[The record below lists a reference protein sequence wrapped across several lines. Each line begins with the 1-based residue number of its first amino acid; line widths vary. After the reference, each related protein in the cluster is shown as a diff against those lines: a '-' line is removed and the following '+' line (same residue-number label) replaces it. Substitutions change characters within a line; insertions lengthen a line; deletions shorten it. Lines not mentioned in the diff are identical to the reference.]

1 MRFRVVVLTV
11 LLTLSAFCRAT
22 AAPAGAPPAEPI
34 LRIETGMHTA
44 LIKRIAVDALGRYLA
59 TASDDKTCRVWD
71 IKTGE
76 ELRVLR
82 PPIGHDYEGR
92 LYSVAM
98 SPDGRYVFCAGWT
111 GYGWDKTHSV
121 YIFERESGRLV
132 RRLTGLPSVVN
143 HLAVSRD
150 GDYLAAALGE
160 EGVRVWR
167 LTDLALV
174 GQDKDYAGESYG
186 AAFDNKGHLATACY
200 DGTIRLYK
208 VAAGGISLIAKTKTE
223 GGARPFSLAFSPDNT
238 QLAVGFT
245 DTAAVTVLDAETL
258 SLLGAPNLTGVDN
271 GNLASVAFAAD
282 GSLLAAGRWVS
293 DRGCPVRKF
302 KPSDFV
308 AYQDLDTGKSA
319 VVTLCP
325 LPDGGLAYG
334 TVAPRW
340 GVLRPDGTFGMTR
353 SPAIR
358 DYRSS
363 ARAFYLDRTGESVAY
378 AAAPKKGLFRFA
390 LPGRDLRQID
400 APTPDLAA
408 PRTQA
413 PGLAI
418 TGWEGGRTPML
429 NGQPLKLKEF
439 ETAFS
444 LAIAPDARRFILGTA
459 WNVRAYGANGQPLWQ
474 TPAPD
479 AVWAVNVSGD
489 GKVAAAAIG
498 DGSIRWYRM
507 EDGREI
513 LSYFPNADGRR
524 WVLWTPNGY
533 YDASSGGED
542 MIGWNV
548 NNGPEHAADFFP
560 ASRFRDAFHRPD
572 VVDLALRTLDE
583 DRALAAAN
591 AARGGDVRSPSVLT
605 ARPPVVEILSP
616 TAGQAFTSPD
626 MTVKFA
632 VRSPGGEDVTAVRV
646 LVDGA
651 RVAEDHPSISG
662 RGFEPSVLQSKIT
675 LPPRDVVL
683 SVAADN
689 KNGPSAPATVRLKW
703 AGQAAAPAA
712 PASRLYVLAIGVGDY
727 ADKSLALQFP
737 AKDAQDFAA
746 AMALQKGRLYGDVA
760 TRVLTDAAA
769 TKDAILEGLDW
780 IERQTTQHDV
790 AMIFLAGHGV
800 NDKNGDYYFL
810 PTAVDLEKLRATGL
824 PFMEVQKSI
833 RNIAGKT
840 LFFVDTCHSGSVMG
854 DVKRRG
860 MADLNGV
867 INELASAGNGAVVF
881 AASTGRQYSLEKP
894 EWQNGAFTKALV
906 EGVLGKADT
915 RRTGRVTFKML
926 DLYISERVKELT
938 RGEQTPTTGVPGT
951 VEDFPIAA
959 Y

>member
-1 MRFRVVVLTV
+1 MRLRVLILTAILILV
-11 LLTLSAFCRAT
+11 AFCHVT
-22 AAPAGAPPAEPI
+22 AASAGTPPAEPI

-44 LIKRIAVDALGRYLA
+44 LIKRIAVDGLGRYLA

-76 ELRVLR
+76 QLRVLR
-82 PPIGHDYEGR
+82 PPIGHGYEGR

-98 SPDGRYVFCAGWT
+98 SPDGRYVFCGGWT
-111 GYGWDKTHSV
+111 GYGWDKTHSI
-121 YIFERESGRLV
+121 YIFERETGRMV
-132 RRLTGLPSVVN
+132 KRLTGLPSVIN
-143 HLAVSRD
+143 HLAVSHD
-150 GDYLAAALGE
+150 GAYLAAVMGE

-167 LTDLALV
+167 LSDLSLV
-174 GQDKDYAGESYG
+174 GGDKAYGGESYG
-186 AAFDNKGHLATACY
+186 AAFDGKGHLATTCY
-200 DGTIRLYK
+200 DGAIRLYK
-208 VAAGGISLIAKTKTE
+208 VTDTSLSLVAKTRTQ
-223 GGARPFSLAFSPDNT
+223 GGSRPFSLAFSPDGT

-258 SLLGAPNLTGVDN
+258 NLLGAPNLTGVDN

-282 GSLLAAGRWVS
+282 GSLLAAGRWVT
-293 DRGCPVRKF
+293 DRGCPVRRF
-302 KPSDFV
+302 KPADFV
-308 AYQDLDTGKSA
+308 AYQDLDTGKAA
-319 VVTLCP
+319 VVTICP

-340 GVLRPDGTFGMTR
+340 GVLRPDGSFGMTR

-358 DYRSS
+358 DYRAS
-363 ARAFYLDRTGESVAY
+363 ARRFYLDRTGETVAY
-378 AAAPKKGLFRFA
+378 DATPQKGLYRFA

-400 APTPDLAA
+400 APTPGMTA

-413 PGLAI
+413 PGLVV
-418 TGWEGGRTPML
+418 TGWEGGRTPQL
-429 NGQPLKLKEF
+429 NGKPLALKEF
-439 ETAFS
+439 ETAYS
-444 LAIAPDARRFILGTA
+444 LAIAPDGRRLILGTA
-459 WNVRAYGANGQPLWQ
+459 WNVRAYGADGRPLWQ

-479 AVWAVNVSGD
+479 TVWAVNVSGD
-489 GKVAAAAIG
+489 GRVVAAAMG

-524 WVLWTPNGY
+524 WVLWTPSGY

-548 NNGPEHAADFFP
+548 NNGPDRAADFFP

-616 TAGQAFTSPD
+616 SAGSAFSTPD
-626 MTVKFA
+626 ATVKFA
-632 VRSPGGEDVTAVRV
+632 VRSPGGEDVTDVRV

-651 RVAEDHPSISG
+651 RVVEDHPSVAG
-662 RGFEPSVLQSKIT
+662 RGFEPSVLQSKVT
-675 LPPRDVVL
+675 LPRRDVVL
-683 SVAADN
+683 SVIADN

-703 AGQAAAPAA
+703 AGKTAAPAA
-712 PASRLYVLAIGVGDY
+712 PAAKLYVLAIGVGAYD
-727 ADKSLALQFP
+727 DKSLALQFP
-737 AKDAQDFAA
+737 AKDARDFAA
-746 AMALQKGRLYGDVA
+746 AMALQKGRLYGDVV
-760 TRVLTDAAA
+760 TRVLTDGSA
-769 TKDAILEGLDW
+769 TKDGILNGLDW

-800 NDKNGDYYFL
+800 DDKNGDYYFL
-810 PTAVDLEKLRATGL
+810 PATVDLEKLRASGL
-824 PFMEVQKSI
+824 PFMEIQKTI

-854 DVKRRG
+854 QTKRRG
-860 MADLNGV
+860 MGDINGV

-881 AASTGRQYSLEKP
+881 AASTGRQYSLENP
-894 EWQNGAFTKALV
+894 AWQNGAFTKALV
-906 EGVLGKADT
+906 EGVMGKADI
-915 RRTGRVTFKML
+915 RHTGRVTFKML

-938 RGEQTPTTGVPGT
+938 HGEQTPTTGVPGT

-959 Y
+959 D

>member
-1 MRFRVVVLTV
+1 MRFRVCLLTAV
-11 LLTLSAFCRAT
+11 LLLSAYCH
-22 AAPAGAPPAEPI
+22 AAAGTPPAEPI

-44 LIKRIAVDALGRYLA
+44 LIKRIAVDGLGRYLA

-71 IKTGE
+71 IRTGE
-76 ELRVLR
+76 QLRVLR

-132 RRLTGLPSVVN
+132 KRLTGLPSVVN
-143 HLAVSRD
+143 HLSVSHD
-150 GDYLAAALGE
+150 GAYLAAAMGE

-167 LTDLALV
+167 LSDLSLV
-174 GQDKDYAGESYG
+174 GGDKDYGGEAYG
-186 AAFDNKGHLATACY
+186 AAFDGKGHLATACY
-200 DGTIRLYK
+200 DGAVRLYR
-208 VAAGGISLIAKTKTE
+208 VTDTGLSLLAKTRVP
-223 GGARPFSLAFSPDNT
+223 GGTRPFSVAFSPDGA

-245 DTAAVTVLDAETL
+245 DSPSVAVLDGETL
-258 SLLGAPNLTGVDN
+258 NLLGAPNLAGVDN

-282 GSLLAAGRWVS
+282 GTLLAAGRWVT
-293 DRGCPVRKF
+293 DRGCPIRRF

-308 AYQDLDTGKSA
+308 QYQDLDTGKSA

-325 LPDGGLAYG
+325 LPDGGVAYG

-340 GVLRPDGTFGMTR
+340 GVLRPDGSFGMTR

-358 DYRSS
+358 DYRTS
-363 ARAFYLDRTGESVAY
+363 AKNFLVDRTGETIAY
-378 AAAPKKGLFRFA
+378 AATPKKGSYRFA
-390 LPGRDLRQID
+390 LPGRDLRQLD

-413 PGLAI
+413 PGIAV
-418 TGWEGGRTPML
+418 TGYEGSRTPML
-429 NGQPLKLKEF
+429 NGQALKLKDF
-439 ETAFS
+439 ETAYS
-444 LAIAPDARRFILGTA
+444 LAIAPDNRRLVLGTS
-459 WNVRAYGANGQPLWQ
+459 WNVRAYGADGRPLWQ

-479 AVWAVNVSGD
+479 TVWAVNVSGD
-489 GKVAAAAIG
+489 GRLVAAAIG

-507 EDGREI
+507 EDGKEI
-513 LSYFPNADGRR
+513 LSFFPNADGKR
-524 WVLWTPNGY
+524 WVLWTPAGY

-605 ARPPVVEILSP
+605 ARPPVVEILAP
-616 TAGQAFTSPD
+616 APGDAFTSPD
-626 MTVKFA
+626 ATVKFA
-632 VRSPGGEDVTAVRV
+632 VRSPGGEDVTAVRL

-651 RVAEDHPSISG
+651 RVAEDHPNLGG
-662 RGFEPSVLQSKIT
+662 RGFEPSVLQSKVT
-675 LPPRDVVL
+675 LPQRDVVL

-689 KNGPSAPATVRLKW
+689 RNGPSAPATVRLKW
-703 AGQAAAPAA
+703 AGKAAAPAA
-712 PASRLYVLAIGVGDY
+712 PAAKLYVLAIGVGQY

-737 AKDAQDFAA
+737 AKDAQDFAE
-746 AMALQKGRLYGDVA
+746 AMSAQKGRLYGDA
-760 TRVLTDAAA
+760 QIRVLTDGAA
-769 TKDAILEGLDW
+769 TKEAVLEGLDW

-810 PTAVDLEKLRATGL
+810 PANTDLEKLRATGL
-824 PFMEVQKSI
+824 PFLEIQKTI

-840 LFFVDTCHSGSVMG
+840 LFFVDTCHSGSIMG
-854 DVKRRG
+854 AGRRG
-860 MADLNGV
+860 MGDLNGV

-906 EGVLGKADT
+906 EGVKGKADT
-915 RRTGRVTFKML
+915 RHTGRVTFKML

-959 Y
+959 D

>member
-1 MRFRVVVLTV
+1 MRARVFILTILV
-11 LLTLSAFCRAT
+11 LLFALQH
-22 AAPAGAPPAEPI
+22 AAAGTPPTEPI

-44 LIKRIAVDALGRYLA
+44 LIKRIAVDGLGRYLA

-82 PPIGHDYEGR
+82 PPIGNDYEGR

-98 SPDGRYVFCAGWT
+98 SPDGRYVFCGGWS
-111 GYGWDKTHSV
+111 GYGWDKAHSIYV
-121 YIFERESGRLV
+121 FERESGRLV

-143 HLAVSRD
+143 HLTVSHD

-160 EGVRVWR
+160 DGVRVWR
-167 LTDLALV
+167 LSDLALI
-174 GQDKDYAGESYG
+174 GQDKDYKGESYG
-186 AAFDNKGHLATACY
+186 AAFDGKNHLATACY
-200 DGTIRLYK
+200 DGQIRLYR
-208 VAAGGISLIAKTKTE
+208 VADTGLTLVAKAQAQ
-223 GGARPFSLAFSPDNT
+223 GGARPFSLAFSPDGS

-245 DTAAVTVLDAETL
+245 DTAAVAVLDGETL
-258 SLLGAPNLTGVDN
+258 GLLGAPNLAGVDN

-282 GSLLAAGRWVS
+282 GSLLAGGRWVT
-293 DRGCPVRKF
+293 DRGCPIRSF

-308 AYQDLDTGKSA
+308 QYRDLDTGKSA

-340 GVLRPDGTFGMTR
+340 GVLRPDGSFGMTR
-353 SPAIR
+353 SPAIQ
-358 DYRSS
+358 DFRSS
-363 ARAFYLDRTGESVAY
+363 VRTFYLDRTGETVAY
-378 AAAPKKGLFRFA
+378 AVGGRKGVSRFA
-390 LPGRDLRQID
+390 LPGRDLRHLN

-413 PGLAI
+413 QGVAV
-418 TGWEGGRTPML
+418 TGWEGGRTPLL
-429 NGQPLKLKEF
+429 NGQPLKLKDF
-439 ETAFS
+439 ETSYS
-444 LAIAPDARRFILGTA
+444 LALSPDNRRLALGTS
-459 WNVRAYGANGQPLWQ
+459 WNVRAYGIDGAPLWQ

-489 GKVAAAAIG
+489 GRVVAAAIG

-513 LSYFPNADGRR
+513 LSFFPHADGKR
-524 WVLWTPNGY
+524 WVLWTQTGY

-548 NNGPEHAADFFP
+548 NNGPDHAADFFP
-560 ASRFRDAFHRPD
+560 ASRFREAFHRPD
-572 VVDLALRTLDE
+572 VLDLALRTLDE
-583 DRALAAAN
+583 TKALGAAN
-591 AARGGDVRSPSVLT
+591 VARGGDVRAPSVLT
-605 ARPPVVEILSP
+605 ARPPVVEILTP
-616 TAGQAFTSPD
+616 AAGAGFAAAD
-626 MTVKFA
+626 MTVKYA
-632 VRSPGGEDVTAVRV
+632 VRSPGGEDITAVRV

-651 RVAEDHPSISG
+651 RVGEERPNLAG
-662 RGFEPSVLQSKIT
+662 KGLEPSVLSAKVV
-675 LPPRDVVL
+675 LPEHDVVL
-683 SVAADN
+683 SVVAEN

-703 AGQAAAPAA
+703 SGKAAVAPVAAPAA
-712 PASRLYVLAIGVGDY
+712 KLYVLAVGAGAY
-727 ADKSLALQFP
+727 ADKSLALTYP
-737 AKDAQDFAA
+737 AKDAKDFAA
-746 AMALQKGRLYGDVA
+746 AMELQKGRLYGDVV
-760 TRVLTDAAA
+760 TRVLTDEAA
-769 TKDAILEGLDW
+769 TKEAVLNGLDW

-810 PTAVDLEKLRATGL
+810 PTSVDLEKLRASGL
-824 PFMEVQKSI
+824 PFMEVQKTI

-840 LFFVDTCHSGSVMG
+840 LFFVDTCHSGSIMG
-854 DVKRRG
+854 AGRRG
-860 MADLNGV
+860 MTDVNGV
-867 INELASAGNGAVVF
+867 INELSSAGNGAIVF

-894 EWQNGAFTKALV
+894 DWQNGAFTKALV
-906 EGVLGKADT
+906 EGVLGKADN

-938 RGEQTPTTGVPGT
+938 GGEQTPTTGVPGT

>member
-1 MRFRVVVLTV
+1 MRGRVV
-11 LLTLSAFCRAT
+11 LLTIILLVCFFCQPAASRAGT
-22 AAPAGAPPAEPI
+22 PPGEPI

-44 LIKRIAVDALGRYLA
+44 LIKRIAVDGLGRYLA
-59 TASDDKTCRVWD
+59 TASDDKTCRIWD

-82 PPIGHDYEGR
+82 PPIGSDYEGR

-98 SPDGRYVFCAGWT
+98 TPDGRYVFCAGWS
-111 GYGWDKTHSV
+111 GYGWDKTHCV
-121 YIFERESGRLV
+121 YVFDRETGRLV

-150 GDYLAAALGE
+150 GGYLAAVMGE
-160 EGVRVWR
+160 DGLRVWR
-167 LTDLALV
+167 LSDFALV
-174 GQDKDYAGESYG
+174 GQDKDYQGESYG
-186 AAFDNKGHLATACY
+186 AAFSGQNMLAATCY
-200 DGTIRLYK
+200 DGTIRLYRLTD
-208 VAAGGISLIAKTKTE
+208 AGLALVAKTATQ
-223 GGARPFSLAFSPDNT
+223 GGKRPFSLAFSPDNT
-238 QLAVGFT
+238 QIAVGFT
-245 DTAAVTVLDAETL
+245 DTTAVTILDGETL
-258 SLLGAPNLTGVDN
+258 GLLGAPNLTGVDN

-282 GSLLAAGRWVS
+282 GSLLAAGRWVT
-293 DRGCPVRKF
+293 DRGCPVRRF

-308 AYQDLDTGKSA
+308 QYRDYDTGKAA

-340 GVLRPDGTFGMTR
+340 GVLRPDGSFGMTR
-353 SPAIR
+353 SPAIQ
-358 DYRSS
+358 DYRASVRS
-363 ARAFYLDRTGESVAY
+363 FFLDRTGETVAY
-378 AAAPKKGLFRFA
+378 AATPHRGIYRFA

-400 APTPDLAA
+400 GPTSDLLA
-408 PRTQA
+408 PRLQA
-413 PGLAI
+413 SGIAVA
-418 TGWEGGRTPML
+418 GWEGGRHPTL
-429 NGQPLKLKEF
+429 NGQPLKLKDF
-439 ETAFS
+439 ETSFS
-444 LAIAPDARRFILGTA
+444 LAIAPDARRFILGTS
-459 WNVRAYGANGQPLWQ
+459 WNVRAYGADGQPLWQ

-489 GKVAAAAIG
+489 GRLVVAAIG

-513 LSYFPNADGRR
+513 LSFFPHADGKR
-524 WVLWTPNGY
+524 WVLWTPKGY

-548 NNGPEHAADFFP
+548 NNGPDHAADFFP
-560 ASRFRDAFHRPD
+560 ASRFREAFHRPD
-572 VVDLALRTLDE
+572 VVDLALRTQDE

-591 AARGGDVRSPSVLT
+591 AARGGEVRAPSVLT
-605 ARPPVVEILSP
+605 ARPPVVEILAP
-616 TAGQAFTSPD
+616 TAGATFASPD
-626 MTVKFA
+626 MTVKYA
-632 VRSPGGEDVTAVRV
+632 VRSPGGEDITGVRI

-651 RVAEDHPSISG
+651 RVADEHPSLSG
-662 RGFEPSVLQSKIT
+662 RGFEPSVLSSRVK
-675 LPPRDVVL
+675 LPERDIVL
-683 SVAADN
+683 SVAAEN

-703 AGQAAAPAA
+703 AGKPAAPAA
-712 PASRLYVLAIGVGDY
+712 PAARLYVLAIGVGGY
-727 ADKSLALQFP
+727 SDKSLALQFP
-737 AKDAQDFAA
+737 AKDARDFAE
-746 AMALQKGRLYGDVA
+746 AMSMQKGRLYGDVI
-760 TRVLTDAAA
+760 TRVLTDGAA
-769 TKDAILEGLDW
+769 TKEAILEGLDW

-810 PTAVDLEKLRATGL
+810 PTTVDLEKLRATGL
-824 PFMEVQKSI
+824 PFMEVQKTI

-840 LFFVDTCHSGSVMG
+840 LFFVDTCHSGSIMG
-854 DVKRRG
+854 AGRRG
-860 MADLNGV
+860 MGDLNGV
-867 INELASAGNGAVVF
+867 INELASAGNGAIVF

-915 RRTGRVTFKML
+915 KRTGRVTFKML

>member
-1 MRFRVVVLTV
+1 MRGRIV
-11 LLTLSAFCRAT
+11 LLTIILVFCVLCHAA
-22 AAPAGAPPAEPI
+22 AAPAGTPPGEPF

-44 LIKRIAVDALGRYLA
+44 LIKRIAVDGLGRYLA

-82 PPIGHDYEGR
+82 PPIGADYEGR

-98 SPDGRYVFCAGWT
+98 SPDGRYVFCAGWS
-111 GYGWDKTHSV
+111 GYGWDKTHCV
-121 YIFERESGRLV
+121 YVFERESGRLV

-167 LTDLALV
+167 LADFALL
-174 GQDKDYAGESYG
+174 GQDKDYQGESYG
-186 AAFDNKGHLATACY
+186 AAFSGQGMLATTCY
-200 DGTIRLYK
+200 DGNIRLYRL
-208 VAAGGISLIAKTKTE
+208 ADAGLALVAKTAIQ
-223 GGARPFSLAFSPDNT
+223 GGKRPFSLAFSPDNS

-245 DTAAVTVLDAETL
+245 DTTAVTILDGETL
-258 SLLGAPNLTGVDN
+258 GLLGAPNLTGIDN

-282 GSLLAAGRWVS
+282 GSLLAAGRWVT
-293 DRGCPVRKF
+293 DRGCPVRRF

-308 AYQDLDTGKSA
+308 QYRDFDTGKAA

-340 GVLRPDGTFGMTR
+340 GVLRPDGSFGMTR
-353 SPAIR
+353 SPSIQ
-358 DYRSS
+358 DYRASG
-363 ARAFYLDRTGESVAY
+363 RAFYLDRTGETVAY
-378 AAAPKKGLFRFA
+378 AASPKRGVYRFA

-400 APTPDLAA
+400 APTPDLLA
-408 PRTQA
+408 PRLQA
-413 PGLAI
+413 PGLAVA
-418 TGWEGGRTPML
+418 GWEGGRHPTL
-429 NGQPLKLKEF
+429 NGQPLKLKDF
-439 ETAFS
+439 ETSFS
-444 LAIAPDARRFILGTA
+444 LAIAPDARRIILGTA
-459 WNVRAYGANGQPLWQ
+459 WNVRAFGVDGQPLWQ

-479 AVWAVNVSGD
+479 AVWAVNVGGD
-489 GKVAAAAIG
+489 GRVVAAAIG

-513 LSYFPNADGRR
+513 LSFFPHADGKR
-524 WVLWTPNGY
+524 WVLWTPKGY

-591 AARGGDVRSPSVLT
+591 AARGGEVRAPSVLT

-616 TAGQAFTSPD
+616 AAGATFASPD
-626 MTVKFA
+626 MTIKYA
-632 VRSPGGEDVTAVRV
+632 VRSPGGEDVTAVRI

-651 RVAEDHPSISG
+651 RVAEEHPSLSG
-662 RGFEPSVLQSKIT
+662 RGFEPSVLSSRLA
-675 LPPRDVVL
+675 LPERDIVL
-683 SVAADN
+683 SVAAEN

-703 AGQAAAPAA
+703 AGKPTAPAA
-712 PASRLYVLAIGVGDY
+712 PAARLYVLAIGVGGY
-727 ADKSLALQFP
+727 ADKSLALQYP
-737 AKDAQDFAA
+737 AKDARDFAE
-746 AMALQKGRLYGDVA
+746 AMSMQKGRLYGDVVA
-760 TRVLTDAAA
+760 RVLTDGAA
-769 TKDAILEGLDW
+769 TKEAVLEGLDW

-810 PTAVDLEKLRATGL
+810 PTSVDLEKLRATGL
-824 PFMEVQKSI
+824 PFMEVQKTI

-840 LFFVDTCHSGSVMG
+840 LFFVDTCHSGSIMG
-854 DVKRRG
+854 AGRRG
-860 MADLNGV
+860 MGDLNGV

-915 RRTGRVTFKML
+915 KRTGRVTFKML

-951 VEDFPIAA
+951 VEDFPIAT

>member
-1 MRFRVVVLTV
+1 MRFRVCLLTV
-11 LLTLSAFCRAT
+11 LLLLSTHCH
-22 AAPAGAPPAEPI
+22 AAAGTPPTEPI

-44 LIKRIAVDALGRYLA
+44 LIKRIAVDGLGRYLA

-71 IKTGE
+71 IRTGE
-76 ELRVLR
+76 QLRVLR

-143 HLAVSRD
+143 HLAVSHD
-150 GDYLAAALGE
+150 GDYLAAAMGE

-167 LTDLALV
+167 LSDLSLV
-174 GQDKDYAGESYG
+174 GGDKDYAGESYG
-186 AAFDNKGHLATACY
+186 AAFDGKGHLATACY
-200 DGTIRLYK
+200 DGAVRLYR
-208 VAAGGISLIAKTKTE
+208 VTDTGISLLAKTKVP
-223 GGARPFSLAFSPDNT
+223 GGSRPFSVAFSPDGT

-245 DTAAVTVLDAETL
+245 DTPAVTVLDGETL

-293 DRGCPVRKF
+293 DRGCPVRRF

-308 AYQDLDTGKSA
+308 EYKDYDTGKSA

-340 GVLRPDGTFGMTR
+340 GVLRPDGSFGMTR

-358 DYRSS
+358 DYRTS
-363 ARAFYLDRTGESVAY
+363 AKNFLVDRTGETIAY
-378 AAAPKKGLFRFA
+378 AATPKKGYYRFA
-390 LPGRDLRQID
+390 LPGRDLRLID

-413 PGLAI
+413 PGIAV
-418 TGWEGGRTPML
+418 TGYEGSRTPLL

-439 ETAFS
+439 ETAYS
-444 LAIAPDARRFILGTA
+444 LAIAPDNRRLVLGTS
-459 WNVRAYGANGQPLWQ
+459 WNVRAYGADGRPLWQ

-479 AVWAVNVSGD
+479 TVWAVNVSGD
-489 GKVAAAAIG
+489 GRTVVAAMG

-513 LSYFPNADGRR
+513 LSYFPNADGKR
-524 WVLWTPNGY
+524 WVLWTPAGY
-533 YDASSGGED
+533 YDASPGGED

-548 NNGPEHAADFFP
+548 NNGPDHAADFFP

-616 TAGQAFTSPD
+616 APGDAFTSPD

-632 VRSPGGEDVTAVRV
+632 VRSPGGEDITAVRL

-651 RVAEDHPSISG
+651 RAAEDHPNLAG
-662 RGFEPSVLQSKIT
+662 RGFEPSVLQSKVT
-675 LPPRDVVL
+675 LPQRDVVL

-703 AGQAAAPAA
+703 AGKAAAAAAPAA
-712 PASRLYVLAIGVGDY
+712 KLYVLAIGVGQY
-727 ADKSLALQFP
+727 ADKSLSLQFP
-737 AKDAQDFAA
+737 GKDANDFAE
-746 AMALQKGRLYGDVA
+746 AMAQQKGRLYSDVQIR
-760 TRVLTDAAA
+760 TLTDGAA
-769 TKDAILEGLDW
+769 TKDAILDGLDW
-780 IERQTTQHDV
+780 IERATTQHDV

-810 PTAVDLEKLRATGL
+810 PANTDLEKLRATGL
-824 PFMEVQKSI
+824 PFLEIQKTI

-840 LFFVDTCHSGSVMG
+840 LFFVDTCHSGSIMG
-854 DVKRRG
+854 AGRRG
-860 MADLNGV
+860 MSDLNGV

-906 EGVLGKADT
+906 EGVKGKADN
-915 RRTGRVTFKML
+915 RHTGRVTFKML

-959 Y
+959 D

>member
-1 MRFRVVVLTV
+1 MRGRVFVLSV
-11 LLTLSAFCRAT
+11 FLLAAGLFQTAT
-22 AAPAGAPPAEPI
+22 GTAGSPPGEPI

-71 IKTGE
+71 IRTGE

-98 SPDGRYVFCAGWT
+98 SPDGRYVFCAGWS
-111 GYGWDKTHSV
+111 GYGWDKTHCV
-121 YIFERESGRLV
+121 YVFERESGRLV

-167 LTDLALV
+167 LSDLALV
-174 GQDKDYAGESYG
+174 GQDKDYQGESYG
-186 AAFDNKGHLATACY
+186 AAFDNKGHLATTCY
-200 DGTIRLYK
+200 DGLIRLYRLSDSGLTL
-208 VAAGGISLIAKTKTE
+208 VAKTQAQ
-223 GGARPFSLAFSPDNT
+223 GGRRPFSLAFSPDNA

-245 DTAAVTVLDAETL
+245 DTTAVTVLDAETL
-258 SLLGAPNLTGVDN
+258 NLLGAPNLAGVDN

-282 GSLLAAGRWVS
+282 GSLLAAGRWVT
-293 DRGCPVRKF
+293 DRGCPVRRF
-302 KPSDFV
+302 TPSDFV
-308 AYQDLDTGKSA
+308 QYRDLDTGKSA

-340 GVLRPDGTFGMTR
+340 GVLRPDGSFGMTR
-353 SPAIR
+353 SPVIQ
-358 DYRSS
+358 DYRAS
-363 ARAFYLDRTGESVAY
+363 ARAFYLDRTGETVAY
-378 AAAPKKGLFRFA
+378 AAGGRRGGVYRFT
-390 LPGRDLRQID
+390 LPGRDLRLIG

-408 PRTQA
+408 PRIQA
-413 PGLAI
+413 PGLSV
-418 TGWEGGRTPML
+418 TGWEGGRSPML
-429 NGQPLKLKEF
+429 NGQPLRLKEF

-444 LAIAPDARRFILGTA
+444 LAIAPDARRLVLGTS
-459 WNVRAYGANGQPLWQ
+459 WNVRAFGANGQPLWQ

-479 AVWAVNVSGD
+479 TVWAVNVSGD
-489 GKVAAAAIG
+489 GRLAAAAIG

-513 LSYFPNADGRR
+513 LSLFPHGDGKR
-524 WVLWTPNGY
+524 WVLWSQNGY

-542 MIGWNV
+542 LIGWNV

-560 ASRFRDAFHRPD
+560 ASRFREAFHRPD
-572 VVDLALRTLDE
+572 VIDLALRTLDE

-591 AARGGDVRSPSVLT
+591 AARGGDVRSPSVLS

-616 TAGQAFTSPD
+616 AAGGGFNAPD
-626 MTVKFA
+626 MTVKYA
-632 VRSPGGEDVTAVRV
+632 VRSPGGEDITAVRV

-651 RVAEDHPSISG
+651 RVAEEHPNLSG
-662 RGFEPSVLQSKIT
+662 RGFEPSVLSSRVQ
-675 LPPRDVVL
+675 LPERDVVL
-683 SVAADN
+683 SVAAEN
-689 KNGPSAPATVRLKW
+689 RNGPSAPATVRLKW
-703 AGQAAAPAA
+703 TGRTAAPAA

-737 AKDAQDFAA
+737 AKDARDFAA
-746 AMALQKGRLYGDVA
+746 AMAQQKGRLYSDVVI
-760 TRVLTDAAA
+760 RVLTDGEA
-769 TKDAILEGLDW
+769 TKEAILEGLDW

-790 AMIFLAGHGV
+790 AMIFMAGHGV

-810 PTAVDLEKLRATGL
+810 PTTVDLERLRATGT
-824 PFMEVQKSI
+824 PFMEVQKTI

-840 LFFVDTCHSGSVMG
+840 LFFVDSCHSGSIMG
-854 DVKRRG
+854 GRRG
-860 MADLNGV
+860 MGDLNGV

-906 EGVLGKADT
+906 EGILGKADT
-915 RRTGRVTFKML
+915 RHTGRVTFKML

-938 RGEQTPTTGVPGT
+938 HGEQTPTTGVPGT

>member
-1 MRFRVVVLTV
+1 MRVGRLFTIILWVLC
-11 LLTLSAFCRAT
+11 LLPAT
-22 AAPAGAPPAEPI
+22 AGLAGTPPAEPF

-44 LIKRIAVDALGRYLA
+44 IIKRVAVDGLGRYLA

-71 IKTGE
+71 IRTGE

-82 PPIGHDYEGR
+82 PPIGQGNEGR

-111 GYGWDKTHSV
+111 GYAWDKSHCV

-150 GDYLAAALGE
+150 GAYLAAVLGE
-160 EGVRVWR
+160 GGVRVWR
-167 LTDLALV
+167 LSDLSMV
-174 GQDKDYAGESYG
+174 GQDGDYRGESYG
-186 AAFDNKGHLATACY
+186 AAFDGRDRLATTCY
-200 DGTIRLYK
+200 DGLIRLYQ
-208 VAAGGISLIAKTKTE
+208 VADTGLTLQAKIPAVGGH
-223 GGARPFSLAFSPDNT
+223 RPFSLAFSPDSA

-245 DTAAVTVLDAETL
+245 DTTAVDLLDATTL
-258 SLLGAPNLTGVDN
+258 AKLGSPNLVGVDN
-271 GNLASVAFAAD
+271 GNLASVAFTAD
-282 GSLLAAGRWVS
+282 GALLAGGRWLT
-293 DRGCPVRKF
+293 DRGCPVRRF
-302 KPSDFV
+302 APPNY
-308 AYQDLDTGKSA
+308 AQYQDFYTGKST

-353 SPAIR
+353 SPATQ

-363 ARAFYLDRTGESVAY
+363 VRSFLIDQTGETVAY
-378 AAAPKKGLFRFA
+378 MAGGPKRGLYRFA
-390 LPGRDLRQID
+390 LPGRDLRMLS
-400 APTPDLAA
+400 APTPDLHPA
-408 PRTQA
+408 RTQA
-413 PGLAI
+413 PGITL
-418 TGWEGGRTPML
+418 TGWQGGRTPSL
-429 NGQPLKLKEF
+429 NGQALPLKDF

-444 LAIAPDARRFILGTA
+444 LAITPDARRFVLGTS
-459 WNVRAYGANGQPLWQ
+459 WNVRAFSADGRPLWM
-474 TPAPD
+474 TPVSDVA
-479 AVWAVNVSGD
+479 WAVNVSGD
-489 GKVAAAAIG
+489 GRVAAAALG

-513 LSYFPNADGRR
+513 LAYFPHADGRR
-524 WVLWTPNGY
+524 WALWTAKGY
-533 YDASSGGED
+533 YDASPGGED
-542 MIGWNV
+542 MIGWHV
-548 NNGPEHAADFFP
+548 NNGPDHAADFFP
-560 ASRFRDAFHRPD
+560 ASRFRDVFHRPD
-572 VVDLALRTLDE
+572 VVDLALRTLDD

-591 AARGGDVRSPSVLT
+591 AARGGEIRTASILT

-616 TAGQAFTSPD
+616 GSGQTFTKPD

-632 VRSPGGEDVTAVRV
+632 VRSPGGENVTAVRV

-651 RVAEDHPSISG
+651 RAVEEHPSLSG
-662 RGFEPSVLQSKIT
+662 RSFEPNVLSAKVT
-675 LPPRDVVL
+675 LPARDVVL
-683 SVAADN
+683 SVVAEN
-689 KNGPSAPATVRLKW
+689 TNGPSAPATIRLKW
-703 AGQAAAPAA
+703 AGRSSAPAA
-712 PASRLYVLAIGVGDY
+712 PTTRLYVLAIGVGNY

-737 AKDAQDFAA
+737 AKDAHDFAEV
-746 AMALQKGRLYGDVA
+746 MAGQKGRLYSDVNI
-760 TRVLTDAAA
+760 RVLSDEQAS
-769 TKDAILEGLDW
+769 KDAILNGLDW

-810 PTAVDLEKLRATGL
+810 PATVDLEHLRASGL
-824 PFMEVQKSI
+824 PFMEVQKTI

-840 LFFVDTCHSGSVMG
+840 LFFVDSCHAGAVMKG
-854 DVKRRG
+854 RRG
-860 MADLNGV
+860 MSDLNGV

-906 EGVLGKADT
+906 EGLRGRADL
-915 RRTGRVTFKML
+915 RHTGRVTFKML

-938 RGEQTPTTGVPGT
+938 HGEQTPTTGVPGT

-959 Y
+959 D

>member
-1 MRFRVVVLTV
+1 MRLRVFVLT
-11 LLTLSAFCRAT
+11 LILTLVGFCHAAASA
-22 AAPAGAPPAEPI
+22 AGTPPAEPI

-111 GYGWDKTHSV
+111 GYGWDKTHCV
-121 YIFERESGRLV
+121 YIFERETGRMV

-143 HLAVSRD
+143 HLAVSHD
-150 GDYLAAALGE
+150 GAYLAASLGE

-167 LTDLALV
+167 MSDLALV
-174 GQDKDYAGESYG
+174 GQDKDYQGESYG
-186 AAFDNKGHLATACY
+186 AAFDNKGHLATTCY
-200 DGTIRLYK
+200 DGQIRLYR
-208 VAAGGISLIAKTKTE
+208 VADNGLALIAKTPTQ
-223 GGARPFSLAFSPDNT
+223 GGKRPFSLAFSPDNT

-245 DTAAVTVLDAETL
+245 DTTAVTVLDAETL
-258 SLLGAPNLTGVDN
+258 NLLGAPNLTGVDN
-271 GNLASVAFAAD
+271 GNLASVAFSAD
-282 GSLLAAGRWVS
+282 GSLLAAGRWVT
-293 DRGCPVRKF
+293 DRGCPVRRF

-308 AYQDLDTGKSA
+308 QYRDLDTGKAA

-340 GVLRPDGTFGMTR
+340 GVLRPDGSFGMTR
-353 SPAIR
+353 SPVIQ
-358 DYRSS
+358 DFRSS
-363 ARAFYLDRTGESVAY
+363 ARAFYLDRTGETVAY
-378 AAAPKKGLFRFA
+378 DAGSRKGVYRFA
-390 LPGRDLRQID
+390 LPGRDLRLIG
-400 APTPDLAA
+400 APTSDLLP
-408 PRTQA
+408 PRTQVSGIA
-413 PGLAI
+413 V

-429 NGQPLKLKEF
+429 NGQPLKLKDF
-439 ETAFS
+439 ETSFS
-444 LAIAPDARRFILGTA
+444 MAIAPDARRFILGTS
-459 WNVRAYGANGQPLWQ
+459 WNVRAFGTNGQPLWQ

-489 GKVAAAAIG
+489 GKVVAAAIG

-513 LSYFPNADGRR
+513 LSYFPHADGKR
-524 WVLWTPNGY
+524 WVLWTQKGY

-548 NNGPEHAADFFP
+548 NNGPDHAADFFP
-560 ASRFRDAFHRPD
+560 ASRFRDAFHRSD
-572 VVDLALRTLDE
+572 VVDLALRTQDE

-591 AARGGDVRSPSVLT
+591 AARGGDVRTPSVLT
-605 ARPPVVEILSP
+605 ARPPVVEILAP
-616 TAGQAFTSPD
+616 TAGGTFASPD
-626 MTVKFA
+626 MTVKYA
-632 VRSPGGEDVTAVRV
+632 VRSPGGEDITAVRV

-651 RVAEDHPSISG
+651 RVADEHPSASG
-662 RGFEPSVLQSKIT
+662 RGFEPSVLSSRVK
-675 LPPRDVVL
+675 LPERDVVL

-689 KNGPSAPATVRLKW
+689 KNGPSAPAIVRLKW
-703 AGQAAAPAA
+703 AGKAAAPAP
-712 PASRLYVLAIGVGDY
+712 PASRLYVLAIGVGAY

-737 AKDAQDFAA
+737 AKDAKDFAE
-746 AMALQKGRLYGDVA
+746 AMALQKGRLYGDVT
-760 TRVLTDAAA
+760 TRVLTDGAA
-769 TKDAILEGLDW
+769 TKEAILEGLDW

-810 PTAVDLEKLRATGL
+810 PTTVDLERLRASGL

-840 LFFVDTCHSGSVMG
+840 LFFVDSCHSGSIMG
-854 DVKRRG
+854 GRRG
-860 MADLNGV
+860 MGDLNGV

-906 EGVLGKADT
+906 EGVLGKADN
-915 RRTGRVTFKML
+915 RNTGRVTFKML

-959 Y
+959 YK